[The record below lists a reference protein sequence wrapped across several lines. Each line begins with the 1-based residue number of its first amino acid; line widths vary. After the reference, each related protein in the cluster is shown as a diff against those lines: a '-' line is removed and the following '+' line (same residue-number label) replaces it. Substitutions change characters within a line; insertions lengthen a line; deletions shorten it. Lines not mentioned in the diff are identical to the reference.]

1 MSGHSGLSLSVAPK
15 DSSCVCGEVIE
26 VEEESVNGDWLT
38 CCFALTVEV
47 GGDFGELI
55 QGGLEV
61 FDDFRGQGRSEEEGL
76 KT

>member
-1 MSGHSGLSLSVAPK
+1 M
-15 DSSCVCGEVIE
+15 DSRQPCLEVIE
-26 VEEESVNGDWLT
+26 GEGESVDRDWLT

-55 QGGLEV
+55 QRGVEV
-61 FDDFRGQGRSEEEGL
+61 FDDFRGQGRSEEEAL